1 MGWLP
6 IWNENLLPLT
16 TRLKKSISKDEKPRK
31 KIYAETLNSYLI
43 ILCPFVV
50 EKIENIQNQH
60 YCTTNLLYLFLF
72 LVSNEAWKGVIT
84 TDNRFFISRTYNVL
98 INEGH
103 TPSSCWYLSSHLDV
117 DSLLHV
123 STFLSLPPK
132 DENIII

>member
-1 MGWLP
+1 MAA
-6 IWNENLLPLT
+6 NLKWKFTPSYY
-16 TRLKKSISKDEKPRK
+16 KIK
-31 KIYAETLNSYLI
+31 KIYIKRREAEKKKYAETLNSYLI

-60 YCTTNLLYLFLF
+60 YCTTNFLYLFLF

-84 TDNRFFISRTYNVL
+84 TDNRFFTSRTYNVP